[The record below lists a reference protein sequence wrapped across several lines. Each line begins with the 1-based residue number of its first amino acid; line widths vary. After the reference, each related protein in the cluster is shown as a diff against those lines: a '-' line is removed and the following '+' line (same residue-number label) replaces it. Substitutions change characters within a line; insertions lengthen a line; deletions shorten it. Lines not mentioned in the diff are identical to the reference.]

1 MKKTKIPTRTEI
13 QVHSETGGEVEYV
26 KVIYGAVYPNNNGN
40 SKAPAF
46 KGKCTLE
53 INNKQIEIDLAIWE
67 QDYGLS
73 LQGTL
78 IRLLEGN
85 RKSQYE

>member
-1 MKKTKIPTRTEI
+1 MQKTKIPTRTEI
-13 QVHSETGGEVEYV
+13 QIHSETGGEVEYV
-26 KVIYGAVYPNNNGN
+26 KVLYGAVYPNPNGN
-40 SKAPAF
+40 VKAPTF

-73 LQGTL
+73 IQGTL
-78 IRLLEGN
+78 IRLLEG
-85 RKSQYE
+85 KGKPHYE

>member
-13 QVHSETGGEVEYV
+13 QIHAETGGEVEYV
-26 KVIYGAVYPNNNGN
+26 KVLYGAVYPNINGN
-40 SKAPAF
+40 VKAPAF

-67 QDYGLS
+67 QEYGLS

-78 IRLLEGN
+78 IRLLEGKG
-85 RKSQYE
+85 KSQYE